1 MNNCDTGALIKA
13 LRTEK
18 GLTQAQ
24 LADML
29 SVSDRTVSK
38 WETGRGCPDVSIL
51 PALSEILGVNVEEIL
66 KGGIK
71 CNDFVSG
78 NMKKA
83 NYFVCPECGNIVL
96 STGNA
101 SVSCCGRRLLP
112 RTAQKADE
120 MHEVKAEIIENDWF
134 ITCNHEM
141 EKEHYISFVAF
152 ASAGE
157 IKIFKTYPEWE
168 LQVRFPKRGH
178 GLLLWY
184 CTRHGLFYRAV

>member
-18 GLTQAQ
+18 GLTQSQ

-38 WETGRGCPDVSIL
+38 WETGRGCPDVSL
-51 PALSEILGVNVEEIL
+51 LSALSEILGVDIEQIL
-66 KGGIK
+66 KGGIRS
-71 CNDFVSG
+71 NDFVSG

-83 NYFVCPECGNIVL
+83 SYFVCPACGNIVM

-112 RTAQKADE
+112 CKAQKSDE
-120 MHEVKAEIIENDWF
+120 THAVSIENVENDWF
-134 ITCNHEM
+134 ITCGHEM

-152 ASAGE
+152 ATTGE

-184 CTRHGLFYRAV
+184 CTRHGLFYQMI